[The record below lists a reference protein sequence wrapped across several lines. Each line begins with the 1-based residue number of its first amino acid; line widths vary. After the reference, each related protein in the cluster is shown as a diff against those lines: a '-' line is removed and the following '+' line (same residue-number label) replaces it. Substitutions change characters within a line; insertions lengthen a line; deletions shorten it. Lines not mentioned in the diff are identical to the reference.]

1 MVGQLREDTLML
13 RLVVLRALV
22 ITAIFAVA
30 WLAPSIASA
39 AIVPVCD
46 NDAWSSAPL
55 AEPAAET
62 VNDCVSLAAPAEE
75 EGDPQVAPMCDSR
88 GASALAPGRVH
99 PMTDARIEASA
110 SCDGKIFGPSLVPAH
125 DDQGSASAAWAVID
139 PAHLDQTIE
148 LRPAFSV
155 ELPVF
160 PAETGAPK
168 AGFDRGVYHPP
179 RG

>member
-1 MVGQLREDTLML
+1 MV

-22 ITAIFAVA
+22 VAAVFAVT
-30 WLAPSIASA
+30 WLAPRMAIA
-39 AIVPVCD
+39 AIVPACE

-55 AEPAAET
+55 AQPSGES
-62 VNDCVSLAAPAEE
+62 VNDCASVAGPVEE
-75 EGDPQVAPMCDSR
+75 EGDPQVAPMCDPR

-99 PMTDARIEASA
+99 PMTDARIEAGGA
-110 SCDGKIFGPSLVPAH
+110 CDGGKIFGPSLVPAH
-125 DDQGSASAAWAVID
+125 DDHGSASAAWAVVD
-139 PAHLDQTIE
+139 PAHLDQTFE
-148 LRPAFSV
+148 LRPVYSI

-160 PAETGAPK
+160 PVEIGAPR